1 MPVCTPLPSPTT
13 HTCNHT
19 HIHVHIYPV
28 TMAFPLHPTHMYYV
42 LCSSPG
48 GIISESSFSNAFFSS
63 ALREWQ
69 EHVAL
74 GSFTPEYKAKMRGEE
89 KRRLAARAEEL
100 WKQKFYEENW
110 GDK

>member
-1 MPVCTPLPSPTT
+1 MY
-13 HTCNHT
+13 
-19 HIHVHIYPV
+19 IHVHISSYHGISSSPY
-28 TMAFPLHPTHMYYV
+28 THV
-42 LCSSPG
+42 HISSPG
-48 GIISESSFSNAFFSS
+48 VGISESSFSNAFFSS

-89 KRRLAARAEEL
+89 KRRLAVRAEEL

>member
-1 MPVCTPLPSPTT
+1 MYMYTHYPHLCTYTHVCTYIQLPWHFLFIL
-13 HTCNHT
+13 HT
-19 HIHVHIYPV
+19 
-28 TMAFPLHPTHMYYV
+28 
-42 LCSSPG
+42 CSSPG
-48 GIISESSFSNAFFSS
+48 GSISESSFSNAFFSS